1 MFIVL
6 GVSRCP
12 EEGCYLGLVHNPLG
26 LVISFSRFPVVFVD
40 ARLGVE
46 FNQIINEEVSMLK
59 RFLVTSLLL
68 SFALLLAPAGLQAQ
82 SFNSSLS
89 GRVTDPTDAVVPGVT
104 ITLTAVGTGKVSTL
118 KTGPEGLYSF
128 PNLQAGNYELKA
140 SASGFR
146 DVMQKGIQLL
156 VNQRARLDVK
166 LELGAE
172 TQTIEVV
179 GDLSPLNF
187 ETPTVKQS
195 ITPEVIRE
203 LPLIVGGAVRS
214 AAAFVTLMPGV
225 STGAGSNGYD
235 TRINGGLQSGDE
247 AVIDGVSI
255 TQGIN
260 GNTGMISAFVDYPW
274 SPEAISE
281 VSVLTANYE
290 PQYGSTTSAVITAE
304 TKAGTKDWHGNAYE
318 FLRNTVLNARQ
329 FGIPRESRPK
339 DIENDYGGNIS
350 GPIKI
355 PWLFSTPRKNSYF
368 FVNYE
373 GFKIRGGASTPI
385 LSIPSVSERQGD
397 FSDWVDSDGNL
408 IPIFDP
414 ATTRPNPNFNASLP
428 SGPDNL
434 QYLRDQFMGCDGRTP
449 NVICP
454 NRIQNSAANQWLQF
468 LPTPTFSGVRNN
480 YVVPQPI
487 PNTVF
492 ADSALIDIRVDQ
504 YWRDQDQFFLTVHYR
519 GSTAANVSELPPQLS
534 FDEQYGVNYSFVDRF
549 NWTHTF
555 SPTLLNH
562 VAVGYLNTTSVVTC
576 FNQPYADQLQVAGAP
591 NHDNPPALGFED
603 FTGFGCNNTS
613 TDARPVWI
621 ANDLMTWVK
630 GRHTLKFGG
639 EIRKQGNNSTS
650 TGNGS
655 GTLNFSRLGTGLNEI
670 NSGNAIASFLLEQV
684 GDANYDIRTVEAQ
697 YPRSSAYNFHFG
709 DTFKVTPKLS
719 LNFGIRW
726 DMFKPTVE
734 KFNNLS
740 FFDLLGPNPGA
751 ANRPG
756 RLAFAGSSEG
766 AASFGSRYP
775 EQLWKK
781 GFSPRVG
788 LAYSLTQ
795 KTVVRAGYGIF
806 FSAPIYPGWG
816 GGIAQDGFNA
826 TVPFSSINSGYTP
839 AFILSQGFPA
849 VPSSQIPP
857 FIDSSFD
864 NGKEIT
870 FRPFD
875 ANRLPYAQQWNL
887 TIEHQLTSDLYINA
901 AYVGNKGTRLP
912 SRTAA
917 LNALNP
923 NLLSAGSQLYDEFQ
937 PGDTSL
943 NGVPVPYS
951 GWIEQMQGCAPT
963 VGQALLPYPQYCSSL
978 QGLNENAGNSTYHS
992 FQLKAEKRLS
1002 QGIYLL
1008 GSYTLS
1014 KLLTSSDGVQA
1025 DAGTWS
1031 GALGVISPYERHRN
1045 KALALSDVPQSFVMS
1060 LVYQLPFGQGKRFV
1074 NKGGVVNK
1082 VVSGWQVSTIFRATS
1097 GVPLFFR
1104 SSNCNV
1110 PAEFRVQCIPAIIP
1124 GKNPFAQDK
1133 GNYDPNKPLFNPDA
1147 FESPDS
1153 FNFDF
1158 GEGPRVS
1165 NLRGFGYHNQDLSL
1179 IKNTRISER
1188 INLQF
1193 RAEFFNVWNWH
1204 TFTSPGG
1211 ENGLDSGY
1219 RVVDTDVSGS
1229 TFGNW
1234 NGTVSVPRNIQLGLK
1249 LMF

>member
-1 MFIVL
+1 
-6 GVSRCP
+6 
-12 EEGCYLGLVHNPLG
+12 
-26 LVISFSRFPVVFVD
+26 VFD
-40 ARLGVE
+40 
-46 FNQIINEEVSMLK
+46 EEVDMLK
-59 RFLVTSLLL
+59 RFSIVGLLF
-68 SFALLLAPAGLQAQ
+68 STGLLLALAGLHAQ
-82 SFNSSLS
+82 SFNSSMS
-89 GRVTDPTDAVVPGVT
+89 GTVTDPSGALVPDAT
-104 ITLTAVGTGKVSTL
+104 LTLTAVGTGAVSTT
-118 KTGPEGLYSF
+118 KTGSEGLFAF
-128 PNLQAGNYELKA
+128 PNLQAGAYELKV

-146 DVMQKGIQLL
+146 DFVQRGIQLL
-156 VNQRARLDVK
+156 VNQVARLDVK

-172 TQTIEVV
+172 TQTIEVL
-179 GDLSPLNF
+179 GDVSPLNF
-187 ETPTVKQS
+187 ETPTVKQA
-195 ITPEVIRE
+195 INPEVIRE

-247 AVIDGVSI
+247 AVIDGVTI

-281 VSVLTANYE
+281 VSVQTANYE
-290 PQYGSTTSAVITAE
+290 PQYGSTTSGVITAE
-304 TKAGTKDWHGNAYE
+304 TKAGTKDWHGTLYE
-318 FLRNTVLNARQ
+318 FHRNTVLNARQ

-355 PWLFSTPRKNSYF
+355 PWFFSTPRKNSYF

-373 GFKIRGGASTPI
+373 GFKIRGGANTPI
-385 LSIPSVSERQGD
+385 LSIPSLKERQGD

-414 ATTRPNPNFNASLP
+414 ATTRPNPNFDSSRDP
-428 SGPDNL
+428 GPDNL
-434 QYLRDQFMGCDGRTP
+434 QFLRDQFMGCDGHTP
-449 NVICP
+449 NVICS
-454 NRIQNSAANQWLQF
+454 NRIQNSSANRWLQF
-468 LPTPTFSGVRNN
+468 LPTPTFPGVRNN
-480 YVVPQPI
+480 YVVPEPI
-487 PNTVF
+487 PDTVF

-504 YWRDQDQFFLTVHYR
+504 YWRDRDHFFLTVHYR

-534 FDEQYGVNYSFVDRF
+534 NNEQYGLNYSFVDRF

-555 SPTLLNH
+555 NPTVLNH
-562 VAVGYLNTTSVVTC
+562 FAIGYLNTTSAVTC
-576 FNQPYADQLQVAGAP
+576 FNQPYADQLQVAGTP

-603 FTGFGCNNTS
+603 FAGFGCNNTS
-613 TDARPVWI
+613 TDARPVWV

-630 GRHTLKFGG
+630 GKHTFKFGG
-639 EIRKQGNNSTS
+639 EIRKHGNNSTS

-655 GTLNFSRLGTGLNEI
+655 GTLNFTRVGTGLNEF
-670 NSGNAIASFLLEQV
+670 NSGNAVASFLLEQV
-684 GDANYDIRTVEAQ
+684 ADANYDIRTVEAQ

-734 KFNNLS
+734 KFDHLS
-740 FFDLLGPNPGA
+740 FFDLLGTNPAA

-756 RLAFAGSSEG
+756 RLAFAGDSAG
-766 AASFGSRYP
+766 AASFGRRHP

-781 GFSPRVG
+781 GFAPRVG
-788 LAYSLTQ
+788 VAYSLTP
-795 KTVVRAGYGIF
+795 KTVIRAGYGIF

-826 TVPFSSINSGYTP
+826 NIPFVGSNSGYTP
-839 AFILSQGFPA
+839 AFLLSEGFPA
-849 VPSSQIPP
+849 IAPEQRPP
-857 FIDSSFD
+857 FIDPSFR
-864 NGKEIT
+864 NGQDLT
-870 FRPFD
+870 YRPFD
-875 ANRLPYAQQWNL
+875 GNRLPYSQQWNL
-887 TIEHQLTSDLYINA
+887 TIEHEFTNDFYIST
-901 AYVGNKGTRLP
+901 AYVANKGTRLP

-917 LNALNP
+917 LNALDP
-923 NLLSAGSQLYDEFQ
+923 KYLSMGPQLYDEFQ
-937 PGDTSL
+937 LGDTSL
-943 NGVPVPYS
+943 HGVPLPYP
-951 GWIEQMQGCAPT
+951 GWVEQMQGCAPT

-992 FQLKAEKRLS
+992 FQFKAEKRFS
-1002 QGIYLL
+1002 KGFYLL

-1060 LVYQLPFGQGKRFV
+1060 LVYQLPLGEGKRLA
-1074 NKGGVVNK
+1074 NKGGVVDK
-1082 VVSGWQVSTIFRATS
+1082 IVSGWQVSTVFRATS

-1104 SSNCNV
+1104 SGNCNV
-1110 PAEFRVQCIPAIIP
+1110 PGEFRVQCVPAVIP
-1124 GKNPFAQDK
+1124 GKDPFAQDK

-1147 FESPDS
+1147 FELPDS
-1153 FNFDF
+1153 FNFYF
-1158 GEGPRVS
+1158 GQGPRVS

-1188 INLQF
+1188 VNLQF
-1193 RAEFFNVWNWH
+1193 RAELFNAWNWH

-1211 ENGLDSGY
+1211 EGGLDSGY

-1229 TFGNW
+1229 TFGYW
-1234 NGTVSVPRNIQLGLK
+1234 NGTVSVPRNIQLGIRL
-1249 LMF
+1249 LF